1 MHVAQPAS
9 ALLQVGLE
17 QERDIAEPAVSL
29 GDRVPEVPQPA
40 TPVSPPAVSCL
51 AGELGPEVVVTR
63 DGARVQ
69 EAEGGLEVAGG
80 DRKRLLDRLDAVVEG
95 EAGVPDRVPEPLGHP
110 AHVRAAAV
118 DEHQVQV
125 TARGEL
131 SSPVAADRDE
141 RGLGFV
147 REQVLEPLI
156 DETCMGPAERP
167 ALQALV
173 GEKRAASFAKGRPGP
188 SRLCGHG

>member
-1 MHVAQPAS
+1 MGNGGLLLQDEAVAGLAGDALELDPRREEDLFRRGQNLVDVGDHVDRNGRRHQGMHVTQAAP

-17 QERDIAEPAVSL
+17 QERDVAEPAVSR
-29 GDRVPEVPQPA
+29 GDRVPEIPQPA

-110 AHVRAAAV
+110 AHIRAAAV
-118 DEHQVQV
+118 VH
-125 TARGEL
+125 
-131 SSPVAADRDE
+131 
-141 RGLGFV
+141 
-147 REQVLEPLI
+147 
-156 DETCMGPAERP
+156 M
-167 ALQALV
+167 
-173 GEKRAASFAKGRPGP
+173 RA
-188 SRLCGHG
+188 